1 MFKKIHVVAAVSALF
16 LTACGQSNTSSP
28 ESAAP
33 TIAAATIAPSFP
45 VTIENNGTSVVIPE
59 QPDAIISLSPTATEI
74 LFAIDAGDQVIAV
87 DDQSNFPAD
96 APISDLSGFTPNL
109 ESIVALSPDLVV
121 VSFDVDG
128 IVAAL
133 TTAGI
138 PVLVQY
144 AATTLDDTY
153 LQIAELGTA
162 TGQAAKAEELG
173 AQMKS
178 EIDAAIAQIPAEA
191 AGLTYFHELDNT
203 LYTVTSATFIGSIYN
218 MAGLTNI
225 ADTSV
230 DAASGYPQ
238 LSPEFIVDAD
248 PAIVFLADTKCCGQ
262 TADTLAKRPGFEGLS
277 AIATN
282 SVVELDDDVASRW
295 GPRTV
300 DFVKAI
306 VDGVLTV
313 TAK

>member
-1 MFKKIHVVAAVSALF
+1 MFKKIHVVVVVSALL
-16 LTACGQSNTSSP
+16 LTACGQSNSKTS

-33 TIAAATIAPSFP
+33 TASVTFP
-45 VTIENNGTSVVIPE
+45 VTIENNGSSVVIPE

-87 DDQSNFPAD
+87 DDQSNFPAE

-133 TTAGI
+133 TSAGI

-144 AATTLDDTY
+144 AAATLDDTY
-153 LQIAELGTA
+153 LQISELGKA
-162 TGQAAKAEELG
+162 TGQVASAEALNTK
-173 AQMKS
+173 MKS
-178 EIDAAIAQIPAEA
+178 DIEAAIAKVPAEA

-203 LYTVTSATFIGSIYN
+203 LYTVTSATFIGSIYAL
-218 MAGLTNI
+218 AGLTNI
-225 ADTSV
+225 ADTAT

-238 LSPEFIVDAD
+238 LSPEFIVAAD

-262 TADTLAKRPGFEGLS
+262 TAETLAQRPGFEKLS
-277 AIATN
+277 AIAN
-282 SVVELDDDVASRW
+282 KSVVELDDDVASRW

-300 DFVKAI
+300 DFVNAI

>member
-1 MFKKIHVVAAVSALF
+1 MFKKINVVVAVSALL
-16 LTACGQSNTSSP
+16 LTACGQSNTATS

-33 TIAAATIAPSFP
+33 TSSATFP

-87 DDQSNFPAD
+87 DDQSNFPAE

-133 TTAGI
+133 TDAGI

-153 LQIAELGTA
+153 FQISELGTA
-162 TGQAAKAEELG
+162 TGQVSN
-173 AQMKS
+173 AQALNEKMKS
-178 EIDAAIAQIPAEA
+178 DIEAAIAKVPAEA
-191 AGLTYFHELDNT
+191 AGLTYFHELDTT
-203 LYTVTSATFIGSIYN
+203 LYTVTSATFIGSIYAL
-218 MAGLTNI
+218 AGLTNI
-225 ADTSV
+225 ADTAA

-262 TADTLAKRPGFEGLS
+262 TADTLAQRPGFEGLS
-277 AIATN
+277 AIANN

-300 DFVKAI
+300 DFVNAI

>member
-1 MFKKIHVVAAVSALF
+1 MFKKIHVVVAVSALL
-16 LTACGQSNTSSP
+16 LTGCGQSDASSVASGTP
-28 ESAAP
+28 TAA
-33 TIAAATIAPSFP
+33 SFP

-87 DDQSNFPAD
+87 DDQSNFPAE

-162 TGQAAKAEELG
+162 TGQSVKADELSIK
-173 AQMKS
+173 MKS
-178 EIDAAIAQIPAEA
+178 EIEAAIAQVPAEA

-203 LYTVTSATFIGSIYN
+203 LYTVTSATFIGSVYAL
-218 MAGLTNI
+218 AGLTNI
-225 ADTSV
+225 ADAAA

-262 TADTLAKRPGFEGLS
+262 TADTLAQRPGFEGLS
-277 AIATN
+277 AIASK

-306 VDGVLTV
+306 VDGVITV

>member
-1 MFKKIHVVAAVSALF
+1 MFKKIHVVVAVSALL
-16 LTACGQSNTSSP
+16 LTACGQSNPNSI
-28 ESAAP
+28 ESQAP
-33 TIAAATIAPSFP
+33 TAASFP
-45 VTIENNGTSVVIPE
+45 VTIENNGTPVVIPE

-87 DDQSNFPAD
+87 DDQSNFPAE

-121 VSFDVDG
+121 VSFDADG

-133 TTAGI
+133 TSAGI

-144 AATTLDDTY
+144 AAATLDDTY
-153 LQIAELGTA
+153 LQITELGTA
-162 TGQAAKAEELG
+162 TGQVAKAEELS
-173 AQMKS
+173 AQMQS
-178 EIDAAIAQIPAEA
+178 EIEAAIAQVPAES

-203 LYTVTSATFIGSIYN
+203 LYTVTSATFIGSIYAL
-218 MAGLTNI
+218 AGLTNI
-225 ADTSV
+225 ADT
-230 DAASGYPQ
+230 AAGADSGYPQ

-248 PAIVFLADTKCCGQ
+248 PAIIFLADTKCCGQ
-262 TADTLAKRPGFEGLS
+262 TAETIKQRPGFESLS
-277 AIATN
+277 AVVN
-282 SVVELDDDVASRW
+282 SSVVELDDDVASRW

-313 TAK
+313 TSK

>member
-1 MFKKIHVVAAVSALF
+1 MFKKIHVVVAVSALL
-16 LTACGQSNTSSP
+16 LTACGQSDADTNVNET
-28 ESAAP
+28 
-33 TIAAATIAPSFP
+33 ATASFP
-45 VTIENNGTSVVIPE
+45 VTIENNGVSVVIPE

-87 DDQSNFPAD
+87 DDQSNFPED
-96 APISDLSGFTPNL
+96 APVSDLSGFTPNL

-133 TTAGI
+133 TSAGI

-144 AATTLDDTY
+144 AAATLDDTY
-153 LQIAELGTA
+153 LQITELGAA
-162 TGQAAKAEELG
+162 TGQIAKAEELST
-173 AQMKS
+173 QMQS
-178 EIDAAIAQIPAEA
+178 EIDAAIARVPAEA
-191 AGLTYFHELDNT
+191 ADLTYFHELDNT
-203 LYTVTSATFIGSIYN
+203 LYTVTSATFIGSIYTL
-218 MAGLTNI
+218 AGLTNI
-225 ADTSV
+225 ADT
-230 DAASGYPQ
+230 AAGADSGYPQ

-262 TADTLAKRPGFEGLS
+262 TAETLKQRPGFEGLS
-277 AIATN
+277 AVVN
-282 SVVELDDDVASRW
+282 NNVVELDDDVASRW

-313 TAK
+313 TSK

>member
-1 MFKKIHVVAAVSALF
+1 MFKKIHVVVAVSALL
-16 LTACGQSNTSSP
+16 LTACGQSDASSVA
-28 ESAAP
+28 SSMP
-33 TIAAATIAPSFP
+33 TTASFP

-59 QPDAIISLSPTATEI
+59 QPNAIISLSPTATEI
-74 LFAIDAGDQVIAV
+74 LFAINAGDQVIAV
-87 DDQSNFPAD
+87 DDQSNFPAE

-162 TGQAAKAEELG
+162 TGQSVKADELS
-173 AQMKS
+173 ATMKS
-178 EIDAAIAQIPAEA
+178 EIEAAIAQVPAKA

-203 LYTVTSATFIGSIYN
+203 LYTVTSKTFIGSIYAL
-218 MAGLTNI
+218 AGLTNI
-225 ADTSV
+225 ADTAP

-248 PAIVFLADTKCCGQ
+248 PSIVFLADTKCCGQ
-262 TADTLAKRPGFEGLS
+262 TADTLAQRPGFEGLS
-277 AIATN
+277 ALASK
-282 SVVELDDDVASRW
+282 SVIELDDDVASRW

>member
-1 MFKKIHVVAAVSALF
+1 MFKKINVVVAVSAMF
-16 LTACGQSNTSSP
+16 LTACGQSSSSSV

-33 TIAAATIAPSFP
+33 TAAASFP

-87 DDQSNFPAD
+87 DDQSNYPAE

-133 TTAGI
+133 TAAEI

-144 AATTLDDTY
+144 AAATLDDTY

-162 TGQAAKAEELG
+162 TGQIAKAEELG
-173 AQMKS
+173 AQMKADIES
-178 EIDAAIAQIPAEA
+178 AIAQLPVEA
-191 AGLTYFHELDNT
+191 TNLTYYHELDDT
-203 LYTVTSATFIGSIYN
+203 LYSVTSATFVGAVYAL
-218 MAGLTNI
+218 AGLTNI
-225 ADTSV
+225 AD
-230 DAASGYPQ
+230 AATGAESGYPQ
-238 LSPEFIVDAD
+238 LSPEFIVAAN
-248 PAIVFLADTKCCGQ
+248 PKLIFLADTKCCGQ
-262 TADTLAKRPGFEGLS
+262 TAETIAQRPGFAELS
-277 AIATN
+277 AVSSGN
-282 SVVELDDDVASRW
+282 VVELDDDIASRW

-300 DFVKAI
+300 DFVKA
-306 VDGVLTV
+306 VVEAV
-313 TAK
+313 SKASAN

>member
-1 MFKKIHVVAAVSALF
+1 MFKKIHVVVAVSALF
-16 LTACGQSNTSSP
+16 LTACGQSSSSSA

-33 TIAAATIAPSFP
+33 TVTASFP

-87 DDQSNFPAD
+87 DDQSNYPAE

-133 TTAGI
+133 TAAEI

-144 AATTLDDTY
+144 AAATLDDTY

-162 TGQAAKAEELG
+162 TGQSAKAEELTS
-173 AQMKS
+173 QMKS
-178 EIDAAIAQIPAEA
+178 DIDAAIAQVPAEA

-203 LYTVTSATFIGSIYN
+203 LYTVTSATFIGSVYAL
-218 MAGLTNI
+218 AGLTNI
-225 ADTSV
+225 ADTAA

-238 LSPEFIVDAD
+238 LSPEFLVDAD

-262 TADTLAKRPGFEGLS
+262 TAETLAQRPGFEGLS
-277 AIATN
+277 AIANN

-306 VDGVLTV
+306 VDGVLTI

>member
-1 MFKKIHVVAAVSALF
+1 MFKKIHVVVAVSALF
-16 LTACGQSNTSSP
+16 LTACGQSNTSTV
-28 ESAAP
+28 ESVAP
-33 TIAAATIAPSFP
+33 TVAASFP
-45 VTIENNGTSVVIPE
+45 ITIENNGTSVVIPE

-87 DDQSNFPAD
+87 DDQSNYPAE

-133 TTAGI
+133 TAAEI

-144 AATTLDDTY
+144 AAATLDDTY

-162 TGQAAKAEELG
+162 TGQSAKAEELTS
-173 AQMKS
+173 QMKS
-178 EIDAAIAQIPAEA
+178 DIDAAIAQVPTEA

-203 LYTVTSATFIGSIYN
+203 LYTVTSATFIGSVYAL
-218 MAGLTNI
+218 AGLTNI
-225 ADTSV
+225 ADTAA

-238 LSPEFIVDAD
+238 LSPEFLVDAD

-262 TADTLAKRPGFEGLS
+262 TAETLAQRPGFEGLS
-277 AIATN
+277 AIANN

>member
-1 MFKKIHVVAAVSALF
+1 MFKKIHVVVAVSALF
-16 LTACGQSNTSSP
+16 LTACGQSNTSSV
-28 ESAAP
+28 ESVAP
-33 TIAAATIAPSFP
+33 TVSASFP

-74 LFAIDAGDQVIAV
+74 LFAIDAGNQVIAV
-87 DDQSNFPAD
+87 DDQSNYPTE

-133 TTAGI
+133 NAAEI

-144 AATTLDDTY
+144 AAATLDDTY

-162 TGQAAKAEELG
+162 TGQSAKAKEITS
-173 AQMKS
+173 QMKS
-178 EIDAAIAQIPAEA
+178 EIETAIAQIPAEA
-191 AGLTYFHELDNT
+191 KGLTYFHELDNT
-203 LYTVTSATFIGSIYN
+203 LYTVTSATFIGSIYAL
-218 MAGLTNI
+218 AGLTNI
-225 ADTSV
+225 ADTAT

-262 TADTLAKRPGFEGLS
+262 TAETLAQRPGFEGLT
-277 AIATN
+277 AISTN

-300 DFVKAI
+300 SFVKAI
-306 VDGVLTV
+306 VDGVLKV
-313 TAK
+313 TAQ

>member
-1 MFKKIHVVAAVSALF
+1 MFKKIHVVVAVGALF
-16 LTACGQSNTSSP
+16 LTACGQSSSSSA

-33 TIAAATIAPSFP
+33 TVTASFP

-74 LFAIDAGDQVIAV
+74 LFAIEAGDQVIAV
-87 DDQSNFPAD
+87 DDQSNYPAE

-133 TTAGI
+133 TAAEI

-144 AATTLDDTY
+144 AAATLDETY

-162 TGQAAKAEELG
+162 TGQSAKAEELTT
-173 AQMKS
+173 QMKS
-178 EIDAAIAQIPAEA
+178 DIDAAIAQVPAEA

-203 LYTVTSATFIGSIYN
+203 LYT
-218 MAGLTNI
+218 
-225 ADTSV
+225 
-230 DAASGYPQ
+230 
-238 LSPEFIVDAD
+238 
-248 PAIVFLADTKCCGQ
+248 
-262 TADTLAKRPGFEGLS
+262 
-277 AIATN
+277 
-282 SVVELDDDVASRW
+282 
-295 GPRTV
+295 
-300 DFVKAI
+300 
-306 VDGVLTV
+306 
-313 TAK
+313 

>member
-1 MFKKIHVVAAVSALF
+1 VVVAVSALF
-16 LTACGQSNTSSP
+16 LTACGQSSSSSV

-33 TIAAATIAPSFP
+33 TAAAASFP

-74 LFAIDAGDQVIAV
+74 LFAIEAGDQVIAV
-87 DDQSNFPAD
+87 DDQSNFPAE

-144 AATTLDDTY
+144 AAATLDDTY

-162 TGQAAKAEELG
+162 TGQSAKADELT

-203 LYTVTSATFIGSIYN
+203 LYTVTSATFIGSIYAL
-218 MAGLTNI
+218 AGLTNI
-225 ADTSV
+225 ADTAA

-262 TADTLAKRPGFEGLS
+262 TAETLAQRPGFEGLS
-277 AIATN
+277 AIASN

>member
-1 MFKKIHVVAAVSALF
+1 MFKKIHVVVAVSALF
-16 LTACGQSNTSSP
+16 LTACGQSNSTST

-33 TIAAATIAPSFP
+33 TTAASFP

-87 DDQSNFPAD
+87 DDQSNFPAE

-121 VSFDVDG
+121 VSSDVDG

-133 TTAGI
+133 TAAEI

-144 AATTLDDTY
+144 AAATLDDTY

-162 TGQAAKAEELG
+162 TGQIAKAEALIT
-173 AQMKS
+173 QMKS
-178 EIDAAIAQIPAEA
+178 DIDAAIAQVPAEA

-203 LYTVTSATFIGSIYN
+203 LYTVTSATFIGSVYAL
-218 MAGLTNI
+218 AGLTNI
-225 ADTSV
+225 ADAAA

-262 TADTLAKRPGFEGLS
+262 TAETLAQRPGFAELS
-277 AIATN
+277 AITSGN
-282 SVVELDDDVASRW
+282 VVELDDDIASRW

-300 DFVKAI
+300 DFVKVV
-306 VDGVLTV
+306 VDALNKVNSN
-313 TAK
+313 

>member
-1 MFKKIHVVAAVSALF
+1 MFKRIHVVVAVSALF
-16 LTACGQSNTSSP
+16 LTACGQSSSTSV

-33 TIAAATIAPSFP
+33 TSAASFP

-87 DDQSNFPAD
+87 DDQSNYPAE
-96 APISDLSGFTPNL
+96 APKSDLSGFTPNL

-138 PVLVQY
+138 PVIVQY
-144 AATTLDDTY
+144 AAATLDDTY

-162 TGQAAKAEELG
+162 TGQTAKAEELTS
-173 AQMKS
+173 QMKS
-178 EIDAAIAQIPAEA
+178 EIDAAIAQVPAEA

-203 LYTVTSATFIGSIYN
+203 LYTVTSATFIGSIYAL
-218 MAGLTNI
+218 AGLANI
-225 ADTSV
+225 ADTAA

-262 TADTLAKRPGFEGLS
+262 TAETLAQRPGFEGLS

-306 VDGVLTV
+306 VDGVLIV

>member
-1 MFKKIHVVAAVSALF
+1 MFKKIHVVVAVSALL
-16 LTACGQSNTSSP
+16 LTACGQSNESSTGNETP
-28 ESAAP
+28 
-33 TIAAATIAPSFP
+33 AAASFP
-45 VTIENNGTSVVIPE
+45 VTIENNGVTVVIPE

-74 LFAIDAGDQVIAV
+74 LFAIGAGDQVVAV
-87 DDQSNFPAD
+87 DDQSNFPAE

-133 TTAGI
+133 TSAEI

-153 LQIAELGTA
+153 LQIAELGAA
-162 TGQAAKAEELG
+162 TGQIENADALS
-173 AQMKS
+173 AQMQS
-178 EIDAAIAQIPAEA
+178 DIDAAIAQVPAEA

-203 LYTVTSATFIGSIYN
+203 LYTVTSATFIGSIYAL
-218 MAGLTNI
+218 AGLTNI
-225 ADTSV
+225 ADT
-230 DAASGYPQ
+230 AAGADSGYPQ

-248 PAIVFLADTKCCGQ
+248 PAIIFLADTKCCGQ
-262 TADTLAKRPGFEGLS
+262 TAETIKQRPGFEGLS
-277 AIATN
+277 AVAN
-282 SVVELDDDVASRW
+282 GNVVELDDDVASRW

>member
-1 MFKKIHVVAAVSALF
+1 MFKKIHVVVAVSALF
-16 LTACGQSNTSSP
+16 LTACGQSSSSSV

-33 TIAAATIAPSFP
+33 TVSASFP
-45 VTIENNGTSVVIPE
+45 ITIENNGTSVVIPE

-87 DDQSNFPAD
+87 DDQSNYPVE
-96 APISDLSGFTPNL
+96 APISALSGFTPNL

-133 TTAGI
+133 TAAEI

-144 AATTLDDTY
+144 AAVSLDDTY

-162 TGQAAKAEELG
+162 TGQSVKAEELTS
-173 AQMKS
+173 QMKS
-178 EIDAAIAQIPAEA
+178 EIAAAIAQVPTGAV
-191 AGLTYFHELDNT
+191 GLTYFHELDNT
-203 LYTVTSATFIGSIYN
+203 LYTVTSATFIGSIYSL
-218 MAGLTNI
+218 AGLTNI
-225 ADTSV
+225 ADTAA

-262 TADTLAKRPGFEGLS
+262 TAETLAQRPGFEGLS
-277 AIATN
+277 AIATG

-313 TAK
+313 AAK

>member
-1 MFKKIHVVAAVSALF
+1 MFKKIHVVVAVSALF
-16 LTACGQSNTSSP
+16 LTACGQSNTSSA

-33 TIAAATIAPSFP
+33 TVAASFP

-87 DDQSNFPAD
+87 DDQSNYPAE

-133 TTAGI
+133 TAAEI

-153 LQIAELGTA
+153 LQIAELGKA
-162 TGQAAKAEELG
+162 TGQSAKAEELTS
-173 AQMKS
+173 QMKS
-178 EIDAAIAQIPAEA
+178 DIDAAIAQVPAEA

-203 LYTVTSATFIGSIYN
+203 LYTVTSATFIGSIYAL
-218 MAGLTNI
+218 AGLTNI
-225 ADTSV
+225 ADTAA

-262 TADTLAKRPGFEGLS
+262 TAETLAQRPGFDGLS
-277 AIATN
+277 AIANN
-282 SVVELDDDVASRW
+282 SVIELDDDVASRW

-313 TAK
+313 KAK

>member
-1 MFKKIHVVAAVSALF
+1 MFKKFHVVVAVSALF
-16 LTACGQSNTSSP
+16 LTACGQSSSSSV
-28 ESAAP
+28 ESASP
-33 TIAAATIAPSFP
+33 TVSASFP
-45 VTIENNGTSVVIPE
+45 VTIENNGTSVVIPD

-87 DDQSNFPAD
+87 DDQSNYPAE

-128 IVAAL
+128 IVEAL
-133 TTAGI
+133 TAAGI
-138 PVLVQY
+138 PVIVQY
-144 AATTLDDTY
+144 AASTLDDTY
-153 LQIAELGTA
+153 LQIAELGIA
-162 TGQAAKAEELG
+162 TGQSAKAEELTS
-173 AQMKS
+173 QMKS
-178 EIDAAIAQIPAEA
+178 DIDAAIAKVPAGA

-203 LYTVTSATFIGSIYN
+203 LYTVTSTTFIGSVYAL
-218 MAGLTNI
+218 AGLINI
-225 ADTSV
+225 ADTAA

-262 TADTLAKRPGFEGLS
+262 SAETLAQRPGFEGLS

-300 DFVKAI
+300 DFVNAI

-313 TAK
+313 TAQ

>member
-1 MFKKIHVVAAVSALF
+1 MFKKIHVVVVVSALL
-16 LTACGQSNTSSP
+16 LTACGQSNSKTS

-33 TIAAATIAPSFP
+33 TASVTFP
-45 VTIENNGTSVVIPE
+45 VTIENNGSSVVIPE

-87 DDQSNFPAD
+87 DDQSNFPAE

-133 TTAGI
+133 TSAGI

-144 AATTLDDTY
+144 AAATLDDTY
-153 LQIAELGTA
+153 LQISELGKA
-162 TGQAAKAEELG
+162 TGQVTSAEALKAK
-173 AQMKS
+173 MKS
-178 EIDAAIAQIPAEA
+178 DIEAAIAKVPAEA

-203 LYTVTSATFIGSIYN
+203 LYTVTSATFIGSIYAL
-218 MAGLTNI
+218 AGLTNI
-225 ADTSV
+225 ADTAT
-230 DAASGYPQ
+230 DASSGYPQ
-238 LSPEFIVDAD
+238 LSPEFIVAAD

-262 TADTLAKRPGFEGLS
+262 TAETLAQRPGFEKLS
-277 AIATN
+277 AIAN
-282 SVVELDDDVASRW
+282 KSVVELDDDVASRW

-300 DFVKAI
+300 DFVNAI

>member
-1 MFKKIHVVAAVSALF
+1 MFKKIHVVVAVSALF
-16 LTACGQSNTSSP
+16 LTACGQSNSSSA
-28 ESAAP
+28 ESATP
-33 TIAAATIAPSFP
+33 TVAASFP
-45 VTIENNGTSVVIPE
+45 VTIDNNGTSVVIPE

-87 DDQSNFPAD
+87 DDQSNFPAE

-133 TTAGI
+133 TAAEI

-144 AATTLDDTY
+144 AAATLDDTY

-162 TGQAAKAEELG
+162 TGQIAKAEELTS
-173 AQMKS
+173 QMKS
-178 EIDAAIAQIPAEA
+178 EIDAAIARVPAEA

-203 LYTVTSATFIGSIYN
+203 LYTVTSATFIGSIYAL
-218 MAGLTNI
+218 AGLTNI
-225 ADTSV
+225 ADTAT

-248 PAIVFLADTKCCGQ
+248 PSIIFLADTKCCGQ
-262 TADTLAKRPGFEGLS
+262 TAETLAQRPGFEGLS
-277 AIATN
+277 AIANN
-282 SVVELDDDVASRW
+282 SVVELDDDIASRW

-300 DFVKAI
+300 DFVEAI

>member
-1 MFKKIHVVAAVSALF
+1 MFKKIHVVVAVSALF

-33 TIAAATIAPSFP
+33 TSAAPTSAASFP
-45 VTIENNGTSVVIPE
+45 VTIENNGTSVEIPE

-96 APISDLSGFTPNL
+96 APISDLTGFTPNL

-162 TGQAAKAEELG
+162 TGQSAKAEELG

-178 EIDAAIAQIPAEA
+178 EIDGAIAQIPAEA

-203 LYTVTSATFIGSIYN
+203 LYTVTSATFIGSIYTL
-218 MAGLTNI
+218 AGLTNI

-277 AIATN
+277 AIASN

>member
-1 MFKKIHVVAAVSALF
+1 MFKKIHVVVAVSALF
-16 LTACGQSNTSSP
+16 LTACGQSNTATP
-28 ESAAP
+28 EGAEPTVAA
-33 TIAAATIAPSFP
+33 SFP

-87 DDQSNFPAD
+87 DDQSNYPAD

-133 TTAGI
+133 TAAGI

-144 AATTLDDTY
+144 AAATLDDTY
-153 LQIAELGTA
+153 LQITELGSA
-162 TGQAAKAEELG
+162 TGQSVKAQELS
-173 AQMKS
+173 AQMRLD
-178 EIDAAIAQIPAEA
+178 IDAAIAQVPAEA

-203 LYTVTSATFIGSIYN
+203 LYTVTSSTFIGSLYGL
-218 MAGLTNI
+218 AGLTNI
-225 ADTSV
+225 ADEAA

-238 LSPEFIVDAD
+238 LSAEFIVDAD

-262 TADTLAKRPGFEGLS
+262 TAETLAQRPGFEGLS
-277 AIATN
+277 AIASN

-306 VDGVLTV
+306 VDGVLKV
-313 TAK
+313 TSK